1 MNIYSTRPSIYRGAP
16 VQPKAPSTWT
26 HFFLNTRV
34 GNVAIAALLIP
45 VAIIAFA
52 SVAAASLLVVAVF
65 VPITLALI
73 PVAAVVGLAKQSAKV
88 VHSFFWPQ
96 KQVPAAF

>member
-1 MNIYSTRPSIYRGAP
+1 
-16 VQPKAPSTWT
+16 
-26 HFFLNTRV
+26 LNTRV

-52 SVAAASLLVVAVF
+52 SVAAASLLVVAVI

-96 KQVPAAF
+96 KQVPAAASNTAAAPEQPEVQARAAFGSLSGEYDV